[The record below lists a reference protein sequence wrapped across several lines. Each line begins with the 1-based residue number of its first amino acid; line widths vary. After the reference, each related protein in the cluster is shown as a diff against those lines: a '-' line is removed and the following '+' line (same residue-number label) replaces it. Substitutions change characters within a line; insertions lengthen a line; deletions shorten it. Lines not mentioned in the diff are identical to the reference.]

1 MNPGFGGHPFLGR
14 PPPGPKP
21 GLREDRYY
29 PTRLDDGPKKK
40 NVGWGLNFCRE
51 GWVVRELD

>member
-29 PTRLDDGPKKK
+29 PTRLDYGPKKKK
-40 NVGWGLNFCRE
+40 NVGWGLNF
-51 GWVVRELD
+51 L